1 MSSPVHLPSLG
12 IGARVDAPLLVL
24 DVAVKSQIGGDPYT
38 LLTLGNRSGRI
49 GTEPFWQERQ
59 GEVAGL
65 RSGHVVHV
73 IGEVATFRDRRQLRV
88 SSLRHLPEGAVDP
101 ASLLPSVGAVERFWQ
116 TLDGWRHEIAKPRLR
131 AVVDLFYEDDTFRR
145 RYEQCPAAPRGH
157 HAALGGLLQHTT
169 EVAAIARTVARAAGA
184 DLELV
189 LAGTLLHD
197 IGKLESYRWDTVFD
211 HTEAGRLVGHVVLGA
226 LMFQRR
232 LDEQATAPCTP
243 SERELLLHM
252 ILSHHGKLEFG
263 SPVTPMT
270 LEAEVLHWADNASA
284 KTASL
289 AEALQDAGNF
299 PGGTVSSP
307 VWELDRRRV
316 YRGSSDWGAS

>member
-101 ASLLPSVGAVERFWQ
+101 ASLLPS
-116 TLDGWRHEIAKPRLR
+116 
-131 AVVDLFYEDDTFRR
+131 
-145 RYEQCPAAPRGH
+145 
-157 HAALGGLLQHTT
+157 
-169 EVAAIARTVARAAGA
+169 
-184 DLELV
+184 
-189 LAGTLLHD
+189 
-197 IGKLESYRWDTVFD
+197 
-211 HTEAGRLVGHVVLGA
+211 
-226 LMFQRR
+226 
-232 LDEQATAPCTP
+232 
-243 SERELLLHM
+243 
-252 ILSHHGKLEFG
+252 
-263 SPVTPMT
+263 
-270 LEAEVLHWADNASA
+270 
-284 KTASL
+284 
-289 AEALQDAGNF
+289 
-299 PGGTVSSP
+299 
-307 VWELDRRRV
+307 
-316 YRGSSDWGAS
+316 